1 MNYFGKIYG
10 MTSDEV
16 AERTEFL
23 CYILEL
29 PSKHTQIAHLRCA
42 IFYYHKKENLK
53 YFPEK

>member
-29 PSKHTQIAHLRCA
+29 PSKHTQIAHLRYN
-42 IFYYHKKENLK
+42 F
-53 YFPEK
+53 